1 MIYIYY
7 YYYLFSINVFIFIC
21 TYITAHSTPVSHRT
35 VTTPYVPVNIKLEQL
50 SASVS
55 GFFFFFSLDF
65 IIHRQ

>member
-1 MIYIYY
+1 M
-7 YYYLFSINVFIFIC
+7 YLFLYVP
-21 TYITAHSTPVSHRT
+21 ITAHSTPLSHRT
-35 VTTPYVPVNIKLEQL
+35 LTTSYVPVNIKLEQL